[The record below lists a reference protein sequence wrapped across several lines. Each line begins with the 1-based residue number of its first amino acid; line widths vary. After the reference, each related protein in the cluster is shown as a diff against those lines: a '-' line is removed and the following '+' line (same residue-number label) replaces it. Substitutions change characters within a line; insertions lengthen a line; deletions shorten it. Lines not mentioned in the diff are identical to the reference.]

1 MRLVTFER
9 SGVATEFAAGLARG
23 SEVGTLGDAAM
34 GFEALEPA
42 RPGSRRL
49 GALIRSGRYAGWVV
63 DLNRALAIK
72 LAHDDVG
79 APEVEADSLVPRD
92 MLAFLRLGA
101 AALDS
106 ARLAF
111 QFAIDSLDRYNA
123 LDFLRT
129 GALEHANRVT
139 LCAPVRRPG
148 KILGVTAAARSE
160 HSAESRHSAR
170 PRFYLKAVSAVIGP
184 EAEVALPAGA
194 MRARCE
200 GVLAA
205 VIGTTARDVDESS
218 ALDCVAGYCTA
229 NDVSCPDLEGKSIG
243 RSCDTFAPLGPWLV
257 TADEIADP
265 EQLGIR
271 STLSGRVV
279 QLARAKEV
287 RFSIAQIIAHASAIM
302 ALEPGDVV
310 LIGVPGA
317 AETPTAA
324 KRWLREGDLV
334 EVEVDALG
342 ALRNH
347 VIRAKR
353 T

>member
-1 MRLVTFER
+1 MRLVTYER
-9 SGVATEFAAGLARG
+9 STGFATG
-23 SEVGTLGDAAM
+23 SEVGALGDAAM

-49 GALIRSGRYAGWVV
+49 GALIRSGHHAGWVI

-92 MLAFLRLGA
+92 MLAFLRLGST
-101 AALDS
+101 ALES

-111 QFAIDSLDRYNA
+111 QFAIESLDRYNA
-123 LDFLRT
+123 PDFLRT
-129 GALEHANRVT
+129 GALEPANRVK
-139 LCAPVRRPG
+139 LCAPLRRPG
-148 KILGVTAAARSE
+148 KIVGVSAAARSE
-160 HSAESRHSAR
+160 HAAGSRRSAQ
-170 PRFYLKAVSAVIGP
+170 PRFFLKATSAVIGP
-184 EAEVALPAGA
+184 EAEIALPANA

-218 ALDCVAGYCTA
+218 ALDNVAGYCAA
-229 NDVSCPDLEGKSIG
+229 NDVSCPDLEGESIS
-243 RSCDTFAPLGPWLV
+243 RSCDSFAPLGPWLV

-279 QLARAKEV
+279 QRARAKEV

-310 LIGVPGA
+310 LIGVPCA
-317 AETPTAA
+317 ADSPTTA

-334 EVEVDALG
+334 EVEIDALG

-353 T
+353 I